1 MVDESVT
8 AESLLKA
15 VRGAEKKLIAHV
27 GLFDA
32 YEGEGVPEG
41 KKSLAVEVTLQP
53 KEKTLTD
60 EEIEAV
66 SARIVAQVEKA
77 TGGALRS

>member
-1 MVDESVT
+1 MAADKLIR
-8 AESLLKA
+8 AA
-15 VRGAEKKLIAHV
+15 RGADKKLITDV
-27 GLFDA
+27 VLFDVF
-32 YEGEGVPEG
+32 EGPSLGEN

-53 KEKTLTD
+53 TNQTMTD

-77 TGGALRS
+77 TGGALRG